1 MPVEDLTLP
10 SLDLRALAR
19 RAAVPAAAAAA
30 LVAAV
35 LLLGGPLHTLTD
47 AVHRAIDADPAW
59 VVGAA
64 VFELLSFGGYILLLW
79 LVGSRASSRLGLRES
94 TEITLGGAAATR
106 LLPTAGVGGAAMT
119 LWALRRSGLG
129 TRGAASTLLTFLV
142 IVYAVFL
149 GAIALAGGALAVSG
163 EGPFVLTA
171 VPAALATLAMA
182 LAVAAAVWTPTEG
195 TGRLRTAGAVLG
207 GSVRGAIEHV
217 RSADPRLLGAFAWW
231 GFDMAVLYGMLNA
244 FGHAPPFAIVVV
256 AYFIGQVANT
266 VPVPGAASGG
276 LVGVLL
282 AFGVSADLAIVA
294 VLAYRARGDLDPGAD
309 RARRAQQAAPHDGA
323 LGARG
328 RRGRGAGGR
337 GRAAPPARA
346 AAGAGPGGGMT
357 RRPPAA
363 LLAVAFVAALGFALT
378 TTGVIPVPD
387 LDEALTDLSD
397 TLGTWTYGLVAALAF
412 LETGAF
418 VGLVAPGETAVV
430 LGGVVAAQG
439 DVSLPLMLLLV
450 WLAAAAGDLASFV
463 LGRRLGRRFL
473 VSHGP
478 RIGVTAPRL
487 ARVDGFF
494 ERHGAKAIL
503 VGRFVGIVRAVAP
516 FLAGASGMR
525 LRTFLPWSLLG
536 TAAWAATFTLVGYVF
551 HASFSAAA
559 DYVAHGA
566 FGLAVL
572 AALALAWRAH
582 RLQRSLA

>member
-1 MPVEDLTLP
+1 MAGRQPR
-10 SLDLRALAR
+10 LD
-19 RAAVPAAAAAA
+19 
-30 LVAAV
+30 
-35 LLLGGPLHTLTD
+35 
-47 AVHRAIDADPAW
+47 
-59 VVGAA
+59 
-64 VFELLSFGGYILLLW
+64 
-79 LVGSRASSRLGLRES
+79 SRLGLRES

-149 GAIALAGGALAVSG
+149 GAIALAGAALAIHG

-171 VPAALATLAMA
+171 VPAAVATLAMA
-182 LAVAAAVWTPTEG
+182 LALAAAVWMPTEG

-282 AFGVSADLAIVA
+282 AFGVVGRPGDRL
-294 VLAYRARGDLDPGAD
+294 RARLPRGRDLDPRAD

-328 RRGRGAGGR
+328 RRGRGARGR
-337 GRAAPPARA
+337 GRAAAHVRA
-346 AAGAGPGGGMT
+346 APGAGPRGGMT

-378 TTGVIPVPD
+378 TAGVIPVPD
-387 LDEALTDLSD
+387 LDKALTDLSD
-397 TLGTWTYGLVAALAF
+397 TLGTWTYALVGALAF

-478 RIGVTAPRL
+478 RIGVTPPRL
-487 ARVDGFF
+487 VRVEGFF
-494 ERHGAKAIL
+494 DRHGAKAIL

-525 LRTFLPWSLLG
+525 LRAFLPWSLLG
-536 TAAWAATFTLVGYVF
+536 TAAWAATFTLVGYIF

-566 FGLAVL
+566 FGLAVV
-572 AALALAWRAH
+572 AAVGLAWRAH
-582 RLQRSLA
+582 RLQRSPA